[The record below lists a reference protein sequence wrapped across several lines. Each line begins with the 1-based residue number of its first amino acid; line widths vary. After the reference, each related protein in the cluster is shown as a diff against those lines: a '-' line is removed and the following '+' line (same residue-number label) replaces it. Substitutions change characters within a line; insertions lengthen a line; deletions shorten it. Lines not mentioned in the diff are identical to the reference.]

1 MKGGY
6 IYILSNKTRTVLYV
20 GITSNLSS
28 RTYQHKFEDGSI
40 FTSKYDCYELLYYH
54 FFRCIED
61 AIAEEKRIK
70 NWKRE
75 WKIDLIKKTNPQMED
90 LYESVRDLV

>member
-20 GITSNLSS
+20 GITSNLFS
-28 RTYQHKFEDGSI
+28 RTYQHKSGSI